1 MNLSRIMIK
10 NYGRKSGPYMSLIK
24 FRITCRNSMPTK
36 ANPVRRTVINDP
48 VCDRCRSALEDQIHA
63 LWSCPELNEVW
74 LDALLW
80 GFRASSQFGTFKDLV
95 TMIFQK

>member
-36 ANPVRRTVINDP
+36 ANLVRRTVINDP

-74 LDALLW
+74 LDALLHHLSLELSRSW
-80 GFRASSQFGTFKDLV
+80 YR
-95 TMIFQK
+95 